1 MVKPVNEAPRDPH
14 RILSDALV
22 KSGAIKA
29 DDADDFFGA
38 LAFFSHL
45 GFEKLGLEVVDG
57 ENLRLTFDMP
67 FANALLAVRRCP
79 TIDLESLETTRR

>member
-1 MVKPVNEAPRDPH
+1 MIKPVTEAPRDPQ
-14 RILSDALV
+14 RVLSDALV
-22 KSGAIKA
+22 KSGAIPA

-38 LAFFSHL
+38 LAFFSQL

-67 FANALLAVRRCP
+67 FANALLAVRKP
-79 TIDLESLETTRR
+79 TSIDLQALKSER